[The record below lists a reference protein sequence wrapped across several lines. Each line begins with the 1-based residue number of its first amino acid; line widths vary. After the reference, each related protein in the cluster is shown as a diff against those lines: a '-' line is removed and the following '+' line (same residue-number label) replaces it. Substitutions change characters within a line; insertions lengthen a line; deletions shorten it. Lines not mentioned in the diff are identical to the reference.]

1 MPHLIAAFS
10 TDLEAVRTTTLE
22 NDYIV
27 SNFISQEFQEFDRM
41 GWSNKWF
48 DYRHMT
54 LLQAT
59 HRYMEVY
66 GDIYRRIFA
75 REFDRERAEH
85 IKPLNFELILAALR
99 PNGQMDNKKVTKAK
113 KQLVGC
119 WRGRQIADMLGMPY
133 EVYID
138 LAFTYRMRRW
148 KQNTMPQPFHL
159 YHEYD
164 VEKISDR
171 WEELQA
177 SRLYLSEHSAYLVQ
191 NYRDLPQQNDY
202 HEWLFKQAK
211 LRTNPA
217 EWVARFI
224 EEHLL
229 PVDKVK
235 ARTDLPDW
243 EMIERYL
250 Q

>member
-10 TDLEAVRTTTLE
+10 TDLDAVRTTTLE

-66 GDIYRRIFA
+66 GDIYRRIYA

-99 PNGQMDNKKVTKAK
+99 PEGQAEAKKVTKAK

-119 WRGRQIADMLGMPY
+119 WRGRQIADMLGCPY
-133 EVYID
+133 DVYID

-164 VEKISDR
+164 VEKIAER

-177 SRLYLSEHSAYLVQ
+177 SKLYRAEHAAYMVQ
-191 NYRDLPQQNDY
+191 NYQNLPQQNDY

-211 LRTNPA
+211 LRSNPA
-217 EWVARFI
+217 EWIATFI
-224 EEHLL
+224 DENAL
-229 PVDKVK
+229 PVEKVQT
-235 ARTDLPDW
+235 RTDIPEW